1 MRSSFASTS
10 SVITTMRIS
19 VAVSTVLVVVVSVVS
34 VVSSAVDAAKF
45 LLLAIAMGFALDAFA
60 VVEEDEEDLSTFAN
74 DFEVLFLF
82 AKAEFKVASFF
93 AFTLLMYS
101 FK

>member
-1 MRSSFASTS
+1 
-10 SVITTMRIS
+10 MRIS
-19 VAVSTVLVVVVSVVS
+19 VPVSTVLVVVVSVVS
-34 VVSSAVDAAKF
+34 STVDAAKF

-60 VVEEDEEDLSTFAN
+60 VVEEDEEDLLTFAN
-74 DFEVLFLF
+74 DFEVLVLL